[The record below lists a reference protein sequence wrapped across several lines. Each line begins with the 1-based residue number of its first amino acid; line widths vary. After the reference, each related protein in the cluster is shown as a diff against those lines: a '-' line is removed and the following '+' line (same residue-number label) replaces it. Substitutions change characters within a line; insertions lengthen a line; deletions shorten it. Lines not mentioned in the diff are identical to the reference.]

1 MKIIRLLHLSLLLPL
16 LAIVAPQSY
25 ACTSLV
31 AGCKATASGRPMLW
45 KHRDTG
51 APSNFLARVES
62 RNPGELGFVGLFNA
76 GDSLF
81 SEAWAGMNDAGFA
94 IMNTASYNLA
104 PDTTDY
110 VDREA
115 VLMSRALTVCRTVED
130 FKCLL
135 DTLPKP
141 LGVQANFGVIDA
153 AGGAAYFETY
163 DHGYTRFDASDE
175 PSDML
180 IRTNFSLSGKQDGSG
195 SGYIRYDTARHFL
208 DGKCPESLTPEFL
221 TDSLSCSFYHSLMER
236 DPMADGDCVIADG
249 EFIPRRISTA
259 SIVIVGVTPGKDPA
273 EGMKMRAALGYPPLA
288 EVYDV
293 TLREIPKD
301 LGPSLP
307 EFDSPA
313 ARRANDLR
321 DTVFHFR
328 GSDREKYIDL
338 RVLRQLMSEKKN
350 R

>member
-1 MKIIRLLHLSLLLPL
+1 MKPIRFCILCLLALLLLTP
-16 LAIVAPQSY
+16 APTCM

-51 APSNFLARVES
+51 APSNFIARVEPRS
-62 RNPGELGFVGLFNA
+62 QGEIGFVGLFNA
-76 GDSLF
+76 GDSLL

-115 VLMSRALTVCRTVED
+115 LLMSRALAVCRTVDD
-130 FKCLL
+130 FRCML

-141 LGVQANFGVIDA
+141 LGVQANFGVIDSH
-153 AGGAAYFETY
+153 GGASYFETY

-175 PSDML
+175 PDDML
-180 IRTNFSLSGKQDGSG
+180 IRTNFSFSGKQDGSG
-195 SGYIRYDTARHFL
+195 SGYIRYDSARHL
-208 DGKCPESLTPEFL
+208 LEGKKGAGLTPELL
-221 TDSLSCSFYHSLMER
+221 TDTVSCSFYHSLMDR
-236 DPMADGDCVIADG
+236 DPMADGDSVIADG

-259 SIVIVGVTPGKDPA
+259 SIVITGVLPGEDPA
-273 EGMKMRAALGYPPLA
+273 EGMSMRASLGYPPLA
-288 EVYDV
+288 DVYEA
-293 TLREIPKD
+293 TLNYIPTD

-307 EFDSPA
+307 GFDSPA
-313 ARRANDLR
+313 AARANELR
-321 DTVFHFR
+321 GKVFHFK

-338 RVLRQLMSEKKN
+338 RVLHRLLSERLKK
-350 R
+350 